1 MEVVVLLAIGA
12 MERVYMFFF
21 FFFLYFL
28 LAEAFRLRRP
38 WGVTVRVFP
47 ATFRAR
53 SMLIRRKSCDTF
65 PSKSLA
71 VSFHIHRF
79 NFRLCR
85 TSSPEAWLACAEKG
99 AYVWGPHSTFSDLV
113 VSVFEMAVVQPQK
126 GSPGGGVC
134 ESRASTRMFSS
145 LCRLWRGVFCL
156 CFFTVYLCNFQTLW
170 GFVWSDSLDTRSASL
185 YLW

>member
-1 MEVVVLLAIGA
+1 MCFASPSDTGLLPSPYGLGWFLFTGPTGSQWGFCYSPNVWVTKLLVLLIRSDGGCCPPSYWGYGA
-12 MERVYMFFF
+12 CLYVFFF
-21 FFFLYFL
+21 FFFCFL
-28 LAEAFRLRRP
+28 FF
-38 WGVTVRVFP
+38 V

-99 AYVWGPHSTFSDLV
+99 AYV
-113 VSVFEMAVVQPQK
+113 
-126 GSPGGGVC
+126 
-134 ESRASTRMFSS
+134 
-145 LCRLWRGVFCL
+145 
-156 CFFTVYLCNFQTLW
+156 
-170 GFVWSDSLDTRSASL
+170 
-185 YLW
+185 